1 MAATDVPPL
10 RIPDDLVVWAASD
23 IHGQLGPVD
32 RLLARAGL
40 TDGGDRWTAAPGTA
54 LVITGDIVDR
64 GPDSVGLV
72 RRLVSLR
79 DQAPGAGGM
88 VALLE
93 GNHEMQVLGGLAG
106 QDRLFRALLAFGG
119 GATLLSA
126 GMAPGEWTGMGAAAI
141 RARVDALAPD
151 FEPALWTFAPYARWR
166 DVLFVH
172 GGPVPG
178 RDLDAFEHGAAR
190 LWIRD
195 AFFASPEPFPSG
207 AGWAPYRD
215 AGIAR
220 VVYGHT
226 PVERATAIH
235 DGHALNVD
243 TWRGGVVSLARIP
256 AEGDLGAATVLT
268 EPAEP
273 RATDDDPAAVAEA
286 RAYDAHLPGDVDAW
300 LEAVG
305 TDHPRL
311 GTDHPRR

>member
-1 MAATDVPPL
+1 MAATDVPPIT
-10 RIPDDLVVWAASD
+10 IPDGFTVWAGSD
-23 IHGQLGPVD
+23 IHGQLGAVD
-32 RLLARAGL
+32 RLLERAGL
-40 TDGGDRWTAAPGTA
+40 TDGGDRWVAPPATA

-79 DQAPGAGGM
+79 TQAAAAGGL

-106 QDRLFRALLAFGG
+106 QDRLFQALMAFGG

-126 GMAPGEWTGMGAAAI
+126 GMAPGEWAGMPAEEI

-151 FEPALWTFAPYARWR
+151 FERGLWSFAPYARWR

-178 RDLDAFEHGAAR
+178 QSLEAFERGADR
-190 LWIRD
+190 LWIRG
-195 AFFASPEPFPSG
+195 AFFASPEPFPDG
-207 AGWAPYRD
+207 PGWASYRA

-220 VVYGHT
+220 VVFGHT

-235 DGHALNVD
+235 NGHALNVD
-243 TWRGGVVSLARIP
+243 TGRSGLVTLARIP
-256 AEGDLGAATVLT
+256 ADGDLGAAIVLT

-273 RATDDDPAAVAEA
+273 RTADDDPVATAEA
-286 RAYDAHLPGDVDAW
+286 RQYDARLPGIVDAW

-305 TDHPRL
+305 TDHPR
-311 GTDHPRR
+311 P